1 MDEDPEEVDHR
12 RDDGHCD
19 AGQDRP
25 PSSTEYGEP
34 ADNENGTQD
43 QVEPAPRLDVV
54 VVEESVERRILST
67 EGPKR
72 VEHVERTGE
81 NHHQAGKRIQRSA
94 LRSCLV
100 GSSVVVAMTLLSSRF
115 GRLSGSPD
123 SYVASLTWRS
133 SCRWPPGPTWL
144 RTRSGRESR
153 SVRPPLGGG
162 GRA

>member
-81 NHHQAGKRIQRSA
+81 NHHQAGESDPAFRLA
-94 LRSCLV
+94 LVPCWFKC
-100 GSSVVVAMTLLSSRF
+100 GSGHDALSSRF
-115 GRLSGSPD
+115 GRLRGSPD
-123 SYVASLTWRS
+123 
-133 SCRWPPGPTWL
+133 
-144 RTRSGRESR
+144 
-153 SVRPPLGGG
+153 
-162 GRA
+162 